1 MDKQETDI
9 ALAKD
14 NKFNKI
20 IEKAD
25 WFFHSDYYIALLA
38 ALTFIGWVTNLW
50 VPFLFV
56 TLSLTIIMFAV
67 CKDTTPLFA
76 FMWFFLYTI
85 STSQYE
91 LGNYGW
97 MLFLVIPLVGAI
109 IFNLIRTKPPIKE
122 ILSPK
127 KIKSSTLSMI
137 LLIIPISLG
146 GLAYPVSSV
155 GARLIVVALFVVLAF
170 AFIYYMALSKK
181 YIKDKDTLI
190 KYIIKLMFAMGL
202 ILFAEMFVA
211 SIRTGSYEAFKI
223 MVNNESIS
231 LGWSNPNIIAAGVAL
246 CLPSNFYYML
256 KKKKFAFMFMI
267 IALLEYLSI
276 IITGSRGTLLVATIA
291 LPLILVYVFIKT
303 ENKMQIY
310 ITAGIIFAAILA
322 TGIIFIDEVKALL
335 NVFIEGGLSS
345 SGRETHYKMGW
356 DLFTDYPIFG
366 AGWDYG
372 IGDGRTGFSPY
383 LFHSTAVHVL
393 ACSGL
398 IGVIA
403 FLYFYWARYSTFFKK
418 RTAETLTLLAG
429 MVIFEAYGMVDPV
442 LFFPPTYFIILLTM
456 SFAVEQAMPEESC
469 RPLIFKNKLFF
480 KN

>member
-9 ALAKD
+9 ALVKG
-14 NKFNKI
+14 NKFYKI
-20 IEKAD
+20 IESVD

-50 VPFLFV
+50 VPFLFA
-56 TLSLTIIMFAV
+56 TLSLTIVMFAV

-76 FMWFFLYTI
+76 FIWFFLYTI

-97 MLFLVIPLVGAI
+97 MLFLVIPLIGAI
-109 IFNLIRTKPPIKE
+109 IFNLVRTKPPIKE

-127 KIKSSTLSMI
+127 KIKGSTLSMI
-137 LLIIPISLG
+137 LLIIPASLG

-170 AFIYYMALSKK
+170 AFVYYMALSKK
-181 YIKDKDTLI
+181 FIKDKDALI
-190 KYIIKLMFAMGL
+190 KYIIKLMFTMGL
-202 ILFAEMFVA
+202 ILFAEMLVA
-211 SIRTGSYEAFKI
+211 SIRTGSYEAFKL

-256 KKKKFAFMFMI
+256 KKKKFAFVFMI
-267 IALLEYLSI
+267 IAALEYLSI
-276 IITGSRGTLLVATIA
+276 IVTGSRGTLLFASIA

-303 ENKMQIY
+303 ENKKQIY

-322 TGIIFIDEVKALL
+322 TGIIFIDEIRALL

-345 SGRETHYKMGW
+345 SGRETHYKIGW

-398 IGVIA
+398 IGVIV

-418 RTAETLTLLAG
+418 RSAETLTLLAG

-456 SFAVEQAMPEESC
+456 SFAVEQAMSRVC
-469 RPLIFKNKLFF
+469 DT
-480 KN
+480 